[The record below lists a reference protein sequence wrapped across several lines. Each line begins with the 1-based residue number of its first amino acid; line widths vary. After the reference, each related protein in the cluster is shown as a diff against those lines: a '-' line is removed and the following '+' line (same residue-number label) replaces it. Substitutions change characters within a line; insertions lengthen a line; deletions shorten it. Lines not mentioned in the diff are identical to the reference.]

1 MKRGHDKSY
10 DRKNLSTRSRFLN
23 DKQKLKDEL
32 VEDNNNNL
40 KGQTPYEC
48 QIRPM
53 SANGQSPYSTHAGTQ
68 NFRGYIDQLHGHFMP
83 IDEGTPTDRALLN
96 GLCPFYYTNSPYLGE
111 PVGSN
116 GATINLEVNNR
127 EGPATSGNT
136 RNFRGVTYSLLERG
150 MIGIAG
156 GGFGTTAST

>member
-1 MKRGHDKSY
+1 M
-10 DRKNLSTRSRFLN
+10 N

-32 VEDNNNNL
+32 VEDNNL

-136 RNFRGVTYSLLERG
+136 RNFRGVTYNSTPSEG

-156 GGFGTTAST
+156 GGFGTTASPFNWGASSMAPRLQMAFSIP